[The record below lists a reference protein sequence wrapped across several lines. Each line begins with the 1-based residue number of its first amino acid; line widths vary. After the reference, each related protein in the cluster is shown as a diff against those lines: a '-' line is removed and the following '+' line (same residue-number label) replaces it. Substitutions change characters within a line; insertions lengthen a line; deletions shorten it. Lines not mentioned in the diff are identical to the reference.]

1 MTWELSGRTALI
13 TGAASGIG
21 AALAGALAQRGMRLG
36 LIDRDAA
43 RLASVASSLP
53 GAVTEVADVCD
64 RGALDT
70 AIEDVV
76 ERLGGL
82 DVAVANAGIA
92 TGGPARMVG
101 PDAFEDTLE
110 VNLFG
115 VWRTARSSL
124 PYVVERRGY
133 LLLVASAAAI
143 LPAPGLAAYSASKA
157 GVEAFGRALRAE
169 LVPHRV
175 GVGVAYYLFLDT
187 PMVREGEQIA
197 AFNRTKGNLPGPLG
211 RTYPLEPAIA
221 ATVRGIERRSR
232 RIAYPRFLHGAL
244 ALRGLVDNPLTDR
257 LAARSMHEMEAAF
270 TEEAQRVGPD
280 AAARPPRRS
289 TAV

>member
-1 MTWELSGRTALI
+1 MSWELSGRTALI

-21 AALAGALAQRGMRLG
+21 AALAGALARRGMRLG
-36 LIDRDAA
+36 LIDRDAT
-43 RLASVASSLP
+43 RLATVAEGLP

-101 PDAFEDTLE
+101 PDAFEDTIE
-110 VNLFG
+110 VNLLG
-115 VWRTARSSL
+115 VWRTARSAL

-133 LLLVASAAAI
+133 LLLVASAAAV

-169 LVPHRV
+169 LVPHGV

-197 AFNRTKGNLPGPLG
+197 AFSRTKRDLPGPIG
-211 RTYPLEPAIA
+211 RTYPLEPAIDV
-221 ATVRGIERRSR
+221 TVRAIERRAR
-232 RIAYPRFLHGAL
+232 RVAYPRFLHGVM
-244 ALRGLVDNPLTDR
+244 ALRGLLDNPLTDK
-257 LAARSMHEMEAAF
+257 LASRSMREMEAAF

-280 AAARPPRRS
+280 AAARPPRRI
-289 TAV
+289 AG

>member
-1 MTWELSGRTALI
+1 MSWDLSGRTALI

-43 RLASVASSLP
+43 RLATVAEGIP

-70 AIEDVV
+70 AIEDIV

-101 PDAFEDTLE
+101 PDSFEDTIE
-110 VNLFG
+110 VNLLG
-115 VWRTARSSL
+115 VWRTARSAL

-133 LLLVASAAAI
+133 LLLVASAAAV

-169 LVPHRV
+169 VLPHGV

-187 PMVREGEQIA
+187 PMVREGEEIA
-197 AFNRTKGNLPGPLG
+197 GFSRTKHNLPGPIA
-211 RTYPLEPAIA
+211 RTYPLEPAIDV
-221 ATVRGIERRSR
+221 TVRGIERRSR
-232 RIAYPRFLHGAL
+232 RIAYPRFMYGVM
-244 ALRGLVDNPLTDR
+244 ALRGLLDNPLTDR
-257 LAARSMHEMEAAF
+257 LASRSIHEMEAAF

>member
-1 MTWELSGRTALI
+1 MSWDLSGRTALI

-36 LIDRDAA
+36 LIDVDGD
-43 RLASVASSLP
+43 RLARVAETLP
-53 GAVTEVADVCD
+53 GAVTEVADVRD

-101 PDAFEDTLE
+101 PDAFEDTIAI
-110 VNLFG
+110 NLLG
-115 VWRTARSSL
+115 VWHTARSAL
-124 PYVVERRGY
+124 PYVLERRGY
-133 LLLVASAAAI
+133 VLLVASAAAVV
-143 LPAPGLAAYSASKA
+143 PAPGLAAYSASKA

-187 PMVREGEQIA
+187 PMVREGERMA
-197 AFNRTKGNLPGPLG
+197 GFARTKHNLPGPIA

-232 RIAYPRFLHGAL
+232 RIAYPPFLHGL
-244 ALRGLVDNPLTDR
+244 IALRGLLDTRLSDR
-257 LAARSMHEMEAAF
+257 LAARAMPEMEAAF
-270 TEEAQRVGPD
+270 TAEAQRVGPD
-280 AAARPPRRS
+280 AAARPPRR
-289 TAV
+289 